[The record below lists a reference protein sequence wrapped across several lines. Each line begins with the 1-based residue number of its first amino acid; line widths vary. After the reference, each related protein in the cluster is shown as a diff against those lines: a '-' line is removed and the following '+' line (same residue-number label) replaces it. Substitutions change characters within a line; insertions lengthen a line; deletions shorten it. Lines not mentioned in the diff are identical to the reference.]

1 MRYERQMED
10 GLQKMVTETYVVD
23 AFTFG
28 EAEEAIT
35 KEMTAFVSGEFNV
48 KNITPAN
55 YGEIFFS
62 DNANDDKWYK
72 AKLTFIT
79 IDEKTSKEK
88 RTNTNYL
95 VQAGS
100 FNAAVKNV
108 EQVMGTTMVD
118 YVIANMSETKS
129 WMCTSIMLRQ
139 RMRRSTT
146 SPSMRLPRMPRTRR
160 SKTNTGGQKN
170 EHIE

>member
-10 GLQKMVTETYVVD
+10 GIQKMVTETYVVD
-23 AFTFG
+23 ALTFG
-28 EAEEAIT
+28 QAEEAIT

-79 IDEKTSKEK
+79 RDEKTGKDK
-88 RTNTNYL
+88 RSNTNYL

-118 YVIANMSETKS
+118 YVIANIAETK
-129 WMCTSIMLRQ
+129 IMDVYEHQ
-139 RMRRSTT
+139 A
-146 SPSMRLPRMPRTRR
+146 
-160 SKTNTGGQKN
+160 KTKKEEVNDKPEYEAAEDAKN
-170 EHIE
+170 EEK

>member
-10 GLQKMVTETYVVD
+10 GIQKMVTETYVVD

-79 IDEKTSKEK
+79 RDEKTGKDK
-88 RTNTNYL
+88 RNNTNYL

-118 YVIANMSETKS
+118 YVIANIAETK
-129 WMCTSIMLRQ
+129 IMDVYEHQ
-139 RMRRSTT
+139 A
-146 SPSMRLPRMPRTRR
+146 
-160 SKTNTGGQKN
+160 KTKKEEVNDKPEYEAAEDAKN
-170 EHIE
+170 EEK

>member
-10 GLQKMVTETYVVD
+10 GIQKMVTETYVVD

-48 KNITPAN
+48 NNITPAN

-79 IDEKTSKEK
+79 RDEKTGKDK
-88 RTNTNYL
+88 RSNTNYL

-118 YVIANMSETKS
+118 YVIANIAETK
-129 WMCTSIMLRQ
+129 IMDVYEHQ
-139 RMRRSTT
+139 A
-146 SPSMRLPRMPRTRR
+146 
-160 SKTNTGGQKN
+160 KTKKEEVNDKPEYEAAEDAKN
-170 EHIE
+170 EEK

>member
-10 GLQKMVTETYVVD
+10 GIQKMVTETYVVD

-79 IDEKTSKEK
+79 IDEKTGKEK

-118 YVIANMSETKS
+118 YGIANIAETK
-129 WMCTSIMLRQ
+129 IMDVYEHQ
-139 RMRRSTT
+139 A
-146 SPSMRLPRMPRTRR
+146 
-160 SKTNTGGQKN
+160 KTKKEEVNDKPEYEAAEDAKN
-170 EHIE
+170 EEK

>member
-1 MRYERQMED
+1 MRSRTANWFETTVRYERQTED
-10 GLQKMVTETYVVD
+10 AGQKKVNEIYVVD
-23 AFTFG
+23 ALTFG
-28 EAEEAIT
+28 EAEETIT
-35 KEMTAFVSGEFNV
+35 KEMEPFVTGEFEV
-48 KNITPAN
+48 KNISPAS

-118 YVIANMSETKS
+118 YVIANMSETK
-129 WMCTSIMLRQ
+129 IMDVYEHHA
-139 RMRRSTT
+139 
-146 SPSMRLPRMPRTRR
+146 
-160 SKTNTGGQKN
+160 KTKN
-170 EHIE
+170 EEVNDKPEYEA

>member
-10 GLQKMVTETYVVD
+10 GIQKMVTETYVVD

-62 DNANDDKWYK
+62 DNANDDKRYK

-79 IDEKTSKEK
+79 RDEKTGKDK
-88 RTNTNYL
+88 RSNTNYL

-118 YVIANMSETKS
+118 YVIANIAETK
-129 WMCTSIMLRQ
+129 IMDVYEHQ
-139 RMRRSTT
+139 A
-146 SPSMRLPRMPRTRR
+146 
-160 SKTNTGGQKN
+160 KTKKEEVNDKPEYEAAEDAKN
-170 EHIE
+170 EEK

>member
-1 MRYERQMED
+1 MRYERQMVD
-10 GLQKMVTETYVVD
+10 GIQKMVTETYVVD

-79 IDEKTSKEK
+79 RDEKTGKDK
-88 RTNTNYL
+88 RSNTNYL

-118 YVIANMSETKS
+118 YVIANIAETK
-129 WMCTSIMLRQ
+129 IIDVYEHQ
-139 RMRRSTT
+139 A
-146 SPSMRLPRMPRTRR
+146 
-160 SKTNTGGQKN
+160 KTKKEEVNDKPEYEAAEDAKN
-170 EHIE
+170 EEK

>member
-10 GLQKMVTETYVVD
+10 GIQKMVTETYVVD

-79 IDEKTSKEK
+79 RDEKTGKDK
-88 RTNTNYL
+88 RSNTNYL

-118 YVIANMSETKS
+118 YVIANIAETK
-129 WMCTSIMLRQ
+129 IMDVYEHQ
-139 RMRRSTT
+139 A
-146 SPSMRLPRMPRTRR
+146 
-160 SKTNTGGQKN
+160 KTKKEEVNDKPEYEVAEDTNN
-170 EHIE
+170 EEK

>member
-10 GLQKMVTETYVVD
+10 GIQKMVTETYVVD

-79 IDEKTSKEK
+79 RDEKTGKDK

-118 YVIANMSETKS
+118 YVIANIAETK
-129 WMCTSIMLRQ
+129 IMDVYEHQ
-139 RMRRSTT
+139 A
-146 SPSMRLPRMPRTRR
+146 
-160 SKTNTGGQKN
+160 KTKKEEVNDKPEYEAAEDAKN
-170 EHIE
+170 EEK

>member
-10 GLQKMVTETYVVD
+10 GIQKMVTETYVVD

-79 IDEKTSKEK
+79 RDEKTGKDK
-88 RTNTNYL
+88 RSNTNYL

-118 YVIANMSETKS
+118 YVIANIAETK
-129 WMCTSIMLRQ
+129 IMDVYEHQ
-139 RMRRSTT
+139 A
-146 SPSMRLPRMPRTRR
+146 
-160 SKTNTGGQKN
+160 KTKKEEVNDKPEYEGAEDTKN
-170 EHIE
+170 EEK

>member
-10 GLQKMVTETYVVD
+10 GIQKMVTETYVVD

-79 IDEKTSKEK
+79 RDEKTGKDK
-88 RTNTNYL
+88 RSNTNYL

-118 YVIANMSETKS
+118 YVIANIAETK
-129 WMCTSIMLRQ
+129 IMDVYEHQ
-139 RMRRSTT
+139 A
-146 SPSMRLPRMPRTRR
+146 
-160 SKTNTGGQKN
+160 KTKKEEVNDKPEYEVAEDTKN
-170 EHIE
+170 EEK

>member
-79 IDEKTSKEK
+79 VDEKTAKEK

-118 YVIANMSETKS
+118 YVIANMAETK
-129 WMCTSIMLRQ
+129 IMDVYEHQ
-139 RMRRSTT
+139 A
-146 SPSMRLPRMPRTRR
+146 
-160 SKTNTGGQKN
+160 KTKKEEVNDKPEYEAAEDAKN
-170 EHIE
+170 EEK

>member
-10 GLQKMVTETYVVD
+10 GIQKMVTETYVVD

-79 IDEKTSKEK
+79 IDEKTGKEK

-118 YVIANMSETKS
+118 YVIANIAETK
-129 WMCTSIMLRQ
+129 IMDVYEHQ
-139 RMRRSTT
+139 A
-146 SPSMRLPRMPRTRR
+146 
-160 SKTNTGGQKN
+160 KTKKEEVNDKPEYEVAEDTKN
-170 EHIE
+170 EEK

>member
-10 GLQKMVTETYVVD
+10 GIQKMVTETYVVD
-23 AFTFG
+23 SFTFG
-28 EAEEAIT
+28 EAEDAIT

-79 IDEKTSKEK
+79 RDEKTGKDK
-88 RTNTNYL
+88 RSNTNYL

-118 YVIANMSETKS
+118 YVIANIAETK
-129 WMCTSIMLRQ
+129 IMDVYEHQ
-139 RMRRSTT
+139 A
-146 SPSMRLPRMPRTRR
+146 
-160 SKTNTGGQKN
+160 KTKKEEVNDKPEYEAAEDANN
-170 EHIE
+170 EEK

>member
-1 MRYERQMED
+1 MRTRTANWFETSVRYERQMED
-10 GLQKMVTETYVVD
+10 GMQKKVTETYVVD
-23 AFTFG
+23 AFSFG

-35 KEMTAFVSGEFNV
+35 KEMSAFVSGEFEV

-79 IDEKTSKEK
+79 LDEKTAKEK
-88 RTNTNYL
+88 RTSTHYL
-95 VQAGS
+95 LRVDIVEKIRQ
-100 FNAAVKNV
+100 NV

-118 YVIANMSETKS
+118 YVIANVSETK
-129 WMCTSIMLRQ
+129 IMDVYEHQ
-139 RMRRSTT
+139 A
-146 SPSMRLPRMPRTRR
+146 
-160 SKTNTGGQKN
+160 KTKKEEVNDKP
-170 EHIE
+170 EYEAAEEAKKEEK

>member
-10 GLQKMVTETYVVD
+10 GIQKMVTETYVVD

-79 IDEKTSKEK
+79 RDEKTGKDK
-88 RTNTNYL
+88 RSNTNYI

-118 YVIANMSETKS
+118 YVIANIAETK
-129 WMCTSIMLRQ
+129 IMDVYEHQ
-139 RMRRSTT
+139 A
-146 SPSMRLPRMPRTRR
+146 
-160 SKTNTGGQKN
+160 KTKKEEVNDKPEYEAAEDAKN
-170 EHIE
+170 EEK

>member
-10 GLQKMVTETYVVD
+10 GMQKMVTETYVVD

-35 KEMTAFVSGEFNV
+35 KEMAAFVSGEFNV

-72 AKLTFIT
+72 AKLTFLT
-79 IDEKTSKEK
+79 VDEKTAKEK

-118 YVIANMSETKS
+118 YVIANMAETK
-129 WMCTSIMLRQ
+129 IMDVYEHQ
-139 RMRRSTT
+139 A
-146 SPSMRLPRMPRTRR
+146 
-160 SKTNTGGQKN
+160 KTKKEEVNDKPEYEAAEDAKN
-170 EHIE
+170 EEK

>member
-1 MRYERQMED
+1 MRCERQMED
-10 GLQKMVTETYVVD
+10 GIQKMVTETYVVD

-79 IDEKTSKEK
+79 RDEKTGKDK
-88 RTNTNYL
+88 RSNTNYL

-118 YVIANMSETKS
+118 YVIANIAETK
-129 WMCTSIMLRQ
+129 IMDVYEHQ
-139 RMRRSTT
+139 A
-146 SPSMRLPRMPRTRR
+146 
-160 SKTNTGGQKN
+160 KTKKEEVNDKPEYEAAEDAKN
-170 EHIE
+170 EEK

>member
-10 GLQKMVTETYVVD
+10 GIQKMVTETYVVD

-79 IDEKTSKEK
+79 RDEKTGKDK
-88 RTNTNYL
+88 RSNTNYL

-118 YVIANMSETKS
+118 YVIANIAETN
-129 WMCTSIMLRQ
+129 IMDVYEHQ
-139 RMRRSTT
+139 A
-146 SPSMRLPRMPRTRR
+146 
-160 SKTNTGGQKN
+160 KTKKEEVNDKPEYEAAEDAKN
-170 EHIE
+170 EEK

>member
-35 KEMTAFVSGEFNV
+35 KEMAAFVSGEFNV

-79 IDEKTSKEK
+79 VDEKTAKEK

-108 EQVMGTTMVD
+108 EQVMGTTMID
-118 YVIANMSETKS
+118 YVIANMAETK
-129 WMCTSIMLRQ
+129 IMDVYEHQ
-139 RMRRSTT
+139 A
-146 SPSMRLPRMPRTRR
+146 
-160 SKTNTGGQKN
+160 KTKKEEVNDKPEYEAADDAKN
-170 EHIE
+170 EEK

>member
-10 GLQKMVTETYVVD
+10 GIQKMVTETYVVD

-35 KEMTAFVSGEFNV
+35 KEMTTFVSGEFNV

-79 IDEKTSKEK
+79 RDEKTGKDK
-88 RTNTNYL
+88 RSNTNYL

-118 YVIANMSETKS
+118 YVIANIAETK
-129 WMCTSIMLRQ
+129 IMDVYEHQ
-139 RMRRSTT
+139 A
-146 SPSMRLPRMPRTRR
+146 
-160 SKTNTGGQKN
+160 KTKKEEVNDKPEYEAAEDAKN
-170 EHIE
+170 EEK

>member
-79 IDEKTSKEK
+79 VDEKTAKEK

-108 EQVMGTTMVD
+108 EQVMGTTMID
-118 YVIANMSETKS
+118 YVIANMAETK
-129 WMCTSIMLRQ
+129 IMDVYEHQ
-139 RMRRSTT
+139 A
-146 SPSMRLPRMPRTRR
+146 
-160 SKTNTGGQKN
+160 KTKKEEVNDKPEYEAAEDAKN
-170 EHIE
+170 EEK

>member
-10 GLQKMVTETYVVD
+10 GIQKMVTETYVVD

-79 IDEKTSKEK
+79 RDEKTGKDK
-88 RTNTNYL
+88 RSNTNYL

-118 YVIANMSETKS
+118 YVIANIAETK
-129 WMCTSIMLRQ
+129 IMDVYEHQ
-139 RMRRSTT
+139 A
-146 SPSMRLPRMPRTRR
+146 
-160 SKTNTGGQKN
+160 KTNKEEVNDKPEYEAAEDAKN
-170 EHIE
+170 EEK

>member
-10 GLQKMVTETYVVD
+10 GIQKMVTETYVVD

-79 IDEKTSKEK
+79 RDEKTGKDK
-88 RTNTNYL
+88 RSNTNYL

-118 YVIANMSETKS
+118 YVIANIAETK
-129 WMCTSIMLRQ
+129 IMDVYEHQ
-139 RMRRSTT
+139 A
-146 SPSMRLPRMPRTRR
+146 
-160 SKTNTGGQKN
+160 KTKN
-170 EHIE
+170 EEVNDKPEYEAAEDAKNEEK

>member
-1 MRYERQMED
+1 MRTRTANWFETAVRYERQMED
-10 GLQKMVTETYVVD
+10 GIQKMVTETYVVD

-79 IDEKTSKEK
+79 RDEKTGKDK
-88 RTNTNYL
+88 RSNTNYL

-108 EQVMGTTMVD
+108 EQVMNTGTD
-118 YVIANMSETKS
+118 YVIANISETK
-129 WMCTSIMLRQ
+129 IMDVYEHQARTKKAQ
-139 RMRRSTT
+139 RDDK
-146 SPSMRLPRMPRTRR
+146 PEYEAADDAA
-160 SKTNTGGQKN
+160 KEAK
-170 EHIE
+170 

>member
-10 GLQKMVTETYVVD
+10 GMQKKVTETYVVD

-35 KEMTAFVSGEFNV
+35 KEMSSFVSGEFEV

-88 RTNTNYL
+88 RTSTNYL
-95 VQAGS
+95 VQAGT
-100 FNAAVKNV
+100 FNGAVKNV

-118 YVIANMSETKS
+118 YVIANVSETK
-129 WMCTSIMLRQ
+129 IMDVYEHQ
-139 RMRRSTT
+139 AQ
-146 SPSMRLPRMPRTRR
+146 
-160 SKTNTGGQKN
+160 SKKK
-170 EHIE
+170 EEADDKPEYEAAEEAKKEEK

>member
-10 GLQKMVTETYVVD
+10 GMQKMVTETYVVD

-35 KEMTAFVSGEFNV
+35 KEMAAFVSGEFNV

-72 AKLTFIT
+72 AKLTFLT
-79 IDEKTSKEK
+79 VDEKTAKEK

-108 EQVMGTTMVD
+108 EQVMGTTMID
-118 YVIANMSETKS
+118 YVIANMAETK
-129 WMCTSIMLRQ
+129 IMDVYEHQ
-139 RMRRSTT
+139 A
-146 SPSMRLPRMPRTRR
+146 
-160 SKTNTGGQKN
+160 KTKKEEVNDKPEYEAAEDTKN
-170 EHIE
+170 EEK

>member
-10 GLQKMVTETYVVD
+10 GIQKMVTETYVVD

-79 IDEKTSKEK
+79 RDEKTGKEK

-118 YVIANMSETKS
+118 YVIANIAETK
-129 WMCTSIMLRQ
+129 IMDVYEHQ
-139 RMRRSTT
+139 A
-146 SPSMRLPRMPRTRR
+146 
-160 SKTNTGGQKN
+160 KTKKEEVNDKPEYEAAEDAKN
-170 EHIE
+170 EEK

>member
-1 MRYERQMED
+1 
-10 GLQKMVTETYVVD
+10 
-23 AFTFG
+23 
-28 EAEEAIT
+28 
-35 KEMTAFVSGEFNV
+35 MTAFVSGEFNV

-79 IDEKTSKEK
+79 RDEKTGKDK
-88 RTNTNYL
+88 RSNTNYL

-118 YVIANMSETKS
+118 YVIANIAETK
-129 WMCTSIMLRQ
+129 IMDVYEHQ
-139 RMRRSTT
+139 A
-146 SPSMRLPRMPRTRR
+146 
-160 SKTNTGGQKN
+160 KTKKEEVNDKPEYEAAEDAKN
-170 EHIE
+170 EEK

>member
-10 GLQKMVTETYVVD
+10 GIQKMVTDTYVVD

-79 IDEKTSKEK
+79 RDEKTGKDK
-88 RTNTNYL
+88 RSNTNYL

-118 YVIANMSETKS
+118 YVIANIAETK
-129 WMCTSIMLRQ
+129 IMDVYEHQ
-139 RMRRSTT
+139 A
-146 SPSMRLPRMPRTRR
+146 
-160 SKTNTGGQKN
+160 KTKKEEVNDKPEYEAAEDAKN
-170 EHIE
+170 EEK

>member
-1 MRYERQMED
+1 MRTRTANWFETAVRYERQMED

-118 YVIANMSETKS
+118 YVIANMSETK
-129 WMCTSIMLRQ
+129 IMDVYEHHA
-139 RMRRSTT
+139 
-146 SPSMRLPRMPRTRR
+146 
-160 SKTNTGGQKN
+160 KTKKEEVNDKPEYEAVEDAKN
-170 EHIE
+170 EEK

>member
-1 MRYERQMED
+1 MRTRTANWFETAVRYERQMED
-10 GLQKMVTETYVVD
+10 GMQKKVTETYVVD
-23 AFTFG
+23 AFSFG

-35 KEMTAFVSGEFNV
+35 KEMSAFVSGEFEV

-79 IDEKTSKEK
+79 LDEKTAKEK
-88 RTNTNYL
+88 RTSTNYL
-95 VQAGS
+95 VQAGT

-118 YVIANMSETKS
+118 YVIANVSETK
-129 WMCTSIMLRQ
+129 IMDVY
-139 RMRRSTT
+139 
-146 SPSMRLPRMPRTRR
+146 
-160 SKTNTGGQKN
+160 
-170 EHIE
+170 EHQAKAKKEEADDKPEYEAAEEAKKEGK

>member
-1 MRYERQMED
+1 MED
-10 GLQKMVTETYVVD
+10 GMQKMVTETYVVD

-35 KEMTAFVSGEFNV
+35 KEMAAFVSGEFNV

-72 AKLTFIT
+72 AKLTFLT
-79 IDEKTSKEK
+79 VDEKTAKEK

-108 EQVMGTTMVD
+108 EQVMGTTMID
-118 YVIANMSETKS
+118 YVIANMAETK
-129 WMCTSIMLRQ
+129 IMDVYEHQ
-139 RMRRSTT
+139 A
-146 SPSMRLPRMPRTRR
+146 
-160 SKTNTGGQKN
+160 KTKKEEVNDKPEYEAAEDAKN
-170 EHIE
+170 EEK

>member
-10 GLQKMVTETYVVD
+10 GIQKMVTETYVVD

-79 IDEKTSKEK
+79 RDEKTGKDKLS
-88 RTNTNYL
+88 NTNYL

-118 YVIANMSETKS
+118 YVIANIAETK
-129 WMCTSIMLRQ
+129 IMDVYEHQ
-139 RMRRSTT
+139 A
-146 SPSMRLPRMPRTRR
+146 
-160 SKTNTGGQKN
+160 KTKKEEVNDKPEYEAAEDAKN
-170 EHIE
+170 EEK

>member
-118 YVIANMSETKS
+118 YVIANMSETK
-129 WMCTSIMLRQ
+129 IMDVYEHQ
-139 RMRRSTT
+139 A
-146 SPSMRLPRMPRTRR
+146 
-160 SKTNTGGQKN
+160 KTKKEEVNDKPEYEAAEDAKN
-170 EHIE
+170 EEK

>member
-1 MRYERQMED
+1 VRYERQMED
-10 GLQKMVTETYVVD
+10 GMQKMVTETYVVD

-35 KEMTAFVSGEFNV
+35 KEMAAFVSGEFNV

-79 IDEKTSKEK
+79 VDEKTAKEK

-108 EQVMGTTMVD
+108 EQVMGTTMID
-118 YVIANMSETKS
+118 YVIANMAETK
-129 WMCTSIMLRQ
+129 IMDVYEHQ
-139 RMRRSTT
+139 A
-146 SPSMRLPRMPRTRR
+146 
-160 SKTNTGGQKN
+160 KTKKEEVNDKPEYEAAEDAKN
-170 EHIE
+170 EEK